1 MRSPG
6 AHPMS
11 LQYPDNL
18 ERPLIVVTDRIA
30 ELARS
35 GGFLTPALRRLCG
48 QNLVISKKYHRVL
61 YLGLDALAE
70 GKPLRDATIE
80 AAWRF
85 FIENDGEVV
94 GAIESRSTA
103 DGTDRPGRLT
113 EGPFVT
119 GTVHAFD
126 KAAELVGNESRQY
139 TPVLV
144 ISVAVHISGLWLQTT
159 DGDFDVV
166 LPIPPIDRP
175 FEPLR
180 PMPLD
185 QFTSTTTAIARVVRC
200 KLSELHNEESPTRGW
215 PTSTGSCLTSK

>member
-1 MRSPG
+1 
-6 AHPMS
+6 MS

-35 GGFLTPALRRLCG
+35 GGFLTPTLRRLCG
-48 QNLVISKKYHRVL
+48 QNLVISKKYHRTL
-61 YLGLDALAE
+61 YLGLNALAE
-70 GKPLRDATIE
+70 GKSLRDATIE
-80 AAWRF
+80 VAWRF

-94 GAIESRSTA
+94 AAIESRSTA
-103 DGTDRPGRLT
+103 DGTVRPGRLT

-126 KAAELVGNESRQY
+126 KAAELVGNQSRPY

-144 ISVAVHISGLWLQTT
+144 ISVAVHISGLWLQTN
-159 DGDFDVV
+159 DGGSDVV
-166 LPIPPIDRP
+166 LPVPPIDRP
-175 FEPLR
+175 FKPLQ

-185 QFTSTTTAIARVVRC
+185 QFTSATTAIARDVRR
-200 KLSELHNEESPTRGW
+200 KLSELHDAEPPTRGW
-215 PTSTGSCLTSK
+215 SPYASGCLTSK